1 MLATSYRPQTP
12 HQHYP
17 HHQSEFLPKIPSPLS
32 PRSANIYGRQQQPLF
47 MSGDLAK
54 AQTQNSTPV
63 PYSKRAIKRA
73 PAVSQDALKE
83 RRRGM
88 FLKKVREGRDD
99 KRFQSHGE
107 DIMRLDFV
115 QRQKQWEAEQ
125 ARSAPL
131 MLSDAPEEEEEEFTL
146 PMSSNHS
153 TMQFSAPSTQWQATQ
168 EEADAAAQ
176 RENEELEA
184 LLSFL
189 PGEDVSQPQAQYQDV
204 NYSQLSQAQQADE
217 QMSEHFGSD
226 DDDYDALFS
235 DFINA
240 EAHEAAA
247 AEHVQQEQAQVPVS
261 SGDAM
266 DMS

>member
-1 MLATSYRPQTP
+1 
-12 HQHYP
+12 
-17 HHQSEFLPKIPSPLS
+17 
-32 PRSANIYGRQQQPLF
+32 
-47 MSGDLAK
+47 
-54 AQTQNSTPV
+54 
-63 PYSKRAIKRA
+63 
-73 PAVSQDALKE
+73 
-83 RRRGM
+83 
-88 FLKKVREGRDD
+88 
-99 KRFQSHGE
+99 
-107 DIMRLDFV
+107 MRLDFV

-131 MLSDAPEEEEEEFTL
+131 LPSDAPEEEDEALAL
-146 PMSSNHS
+146 PISSNTSS

-168 EEADAAAQ
+168 EEADEVAQ
-176 RENEELEA
+176 REREELEA

-189 PGEDVSQPQAQYQDV
+189 PGEEMGVSSPQAQYQD
-204 NYSQLSQAQQADE
+204 YQSYHQTPQTEQADE

-240 EAHEAAA
+240 EAHEAA
-247 AEHVQQEQAQVPVS
+247 EGDAQLPES